1 MKKEV
6 KNKIKKLY
14 EQYKD
19 VIPYL
24 FFGVCTTAVNI
35 VSYAFF
41 AHVLNAGTTAS
52 TILAWFFAVLF
63 AYLTNRK
70 WVFKSEAKTS
80 KEIIREVSEFFG
92 FRFATG
98 VLDWLIMVVFVDGFH
113 LNDVIIKAIANIIV
127 IVLNYIASKLVI
139 FAKKSKKK

>member
-1 MKKEV
+1 MKKRI

-24 FFGVCTTAVNI
+24 FFGVCTTIVNI
-35 VSYAFF
+35 AAYAFF
-41 AHVLNAGTTAS
+41 AHVFNAGTTAS
-52 TILAWFFAVLF
+52 TIIAWFLAVLF

-70 WVFKSEAKTS
+70 WVFKSEAKTP
-80 KEIIREVSEFFG
+80 KEITREIAEFFG

-98 VLDWLIMVVFVDGFH
+98 VLDWLLMVIFVDNLH
-113 LNDVIIKAIANIIV
+113 LNDVIIKAVANIIV
-127 IVLNYIASKLVI
+127 IILNYVASKLVV
-139 FAKKSKKK
+139 FARKGKN